1 LPQFFHISK
10 ILRSSKKERSASINN
25 VNCLPLMHVSFQMN
39 KVRRFPYIILMLLTG
54 CATEQLKVERGLV
67 AARFT
72 PMRGTPEVAARLKE
86 YPPYAFIQFTEK
98 NKKPRY
104 VFSSP
109 ARRTIFVGDE
119 AAMKRYSAYLTAQQQ
134 SEQMRRLQGQ
144 QRAANFQQ
152 ALASGLA
159 AGAMNASQQPVYN
172 QPPFYH
178 APPPLQPFSP
188 PPRTTSFMSDGA
200 GGFQGTDGSTIQ
212 RDGFGGYRVTEGY

>member
-1 LPQFFHISK
+1 VSVT
-10 ILRSSKKERSASINN
+10 R
-25 VNCLPLMHVSFQMN
+25 CLIF
-39 KVRRFPYIILMLLTG
+39 LLLCG
-54 CATEQLKVERGLV
+54 CATEQLKVERGLT
-67 AARFT
+67 AAKFT

-159 AGAMNASQQPVYN
+159 AGAMNASQQPIYN

-178 APPPLQPFSP
+178 EPPPFQPFTPPPAQAAPPLIQ
-188 PPRTTSFMSDGA
+188 TTTLKPDGFGGFRVSDGVNSTRFRSDGF
-200 GGFQGTDGSTIQ
+200 GGYTGTDGSRIKP
-212 RDGFGGYRVTEGY
+212 DGFGGYRVTEGY